1 MRKNRSCFIF
11 LALLIFTP
19 TWVCAQTPQQQEIDL
34 QEVEVIEKASYL
46 KNLINNLLLT
56 PNASSIQETIKN
68 THDEKVMSLINK
80 AMEAKASGEKLFNDK
95 KYFEALVDFQTS
107 LECILQAIRESKS
120 PDEEEQKTKAGAE
133 EKLKSNEYFI
143 STAARILNENEGN
156 TTEPGKLLEMAKAA
170 RAKAE
175 AKMNEGKTQEAL
187 EELENS
193 TSLAKRAI
201 ISVRN
206 GKVIERKSPGTPGA
220 GGHP

>member
-1 MRKNRSCFIF
+1 MGKNRSCFIF
-11 LALLIFTP
+11 LAWLIFTP
-19 TWVCAQTPQQQEIDL
+19 TWVYAQTSPQQEIDP
-34 QEVEVIEKASYL
+34 QEVIEKASYL
-46 KNLINNLLLT
+46 KNLIDNLLIT
-56 PNASSIQETIKN
+56 PNVSSIQETIKN
-68 THDEKVMSLINK
+68 THNEKVMSLVNK
-80 AMEAKASGEKLFNDK
+80 AIEAKASGEKLFNDK
-95 KYFEALVDFQTS
+95 KYLEALVDFQTS
-107 LECILQAIRESKS
+107 LECILQAIRESEG
-120 PDEEEQKTKAGAE
+120 PPEEEQRTKARTE

-143 STAARILNENEGN
+143 STAARILIEDEGY

-206 GKVIERKSPGTPGA
+206 GKVIERKSPGVTGA
-220 GGHP
+220 GGDP